1 MPADTTT
8 TNLIT
13 ATRTCTHPEHAGARE
28 LPATNDNFYCNPAGR
43 WNVWCRECMRADQR
57 ARRANGPRRITRKFG
72 VEIEFIGNR
81 YDLEREMLARG
92 LRVHNAGYTHRVMSS
107 WKIVTDAS
115 VMNGYELVSPPMKG
129 RNGMDQLR
137 KACEALAAAN
147 VTVNRSC
154 GLHVHHQVSDLSTTA
169 FGRLFRAWSNN
180 QRNVDG
186 LVAASRRN
194 TQWARP
200 LSAAEVAHAEALPDA
215 TVAASHFAYVDRYRS
230 LNVAAFPRYG
240 TVEVRQHQGTT
251 NFDKIAAW
259 VTFGQA
265 FIAWAKSDAPVDSE
279 LTTDALVDRLTNYG
293 LTAAHATFLKARA
306 AHFAG
311 RPVAA

>member
-1 MPADTTT
+1 MPTNTA

-13 ATRTCTHPEHAGARE
+13 ANRECTHPQHAGDRS
-28 LPATNDNFYCNPAGR
+28 LPATTDNFYCNPAGR
-43 WNVWCRECMRADQR
+43 WNVWCRDCMRADQR

-81 YDLEREMLARG
+81 NTLKTELRNRG
-92 LRVHNAGYTHRVMSS
+92 LAVYSAGYTHRVMSS

-115 VMNGYELVSPPMKG
+115 VHNGYELVSPPIKG
-129 RNGMDQLR
+129 RRGLADL
-137 KACEALAAAN
+137 KLACDALAAAGC
-147 VTVNRSC
+147 TINRSC
-154 GLHVHHQVSDLSTTA
+154 GLHVHHDVSDLNTAA

-180 QRNVDG
+180 QANTNG

-194 TQWARP
+194 SQWAQP
-200 LSAAEVAHAEALPDA
+200 LRADEVAHAEALPSA
-215 TVAASHFAYVDRYRS
+215 AVARSHFAYADRYRT

-251 NFDKIAAW
+251 NYDKIAAW
-259 VTFGQA
+259 IAFGQA
-265 FIAWAKSDAPVDSE
+265 FITWAKSDAPVDSE
-279 LTTDALVDRLTNYG
+279 LTTDALVDRLTNHG
-293 LTAAHATFLKARA
+293 LTTAHATYLKARA